1 MPSCLQTNSKRET
14 MPAADPSDLYVG
26 VELGGTKMVIAS
38 SLGGTSIAAREEVP
52 TADPDTTLQAVRL
65 AIGAVVDGR
74 PFKAL
79 GLASFGPIDLRARG
93 DRYGEL
99 LNTPKPGW
107 SGVNVLDAISGN
119 LGVPTVIDTDV
130 NAAVLAE
137 SAWGAGRAYDHV
149 AYLTVGTG
157 VGGGIWSNGRLVRGS
172 NHPEI
177 GHIRVPR
184 QSEDHH
190 ISSCP
195 FHEDCLEGMASGAAV
210 RQRWGRAP
218 EDLGHLTG
226 AATRLEAWYLARG
239 IAGMCSVVPID
250 IVIIGG
256 GLSKLPGL
264 HSEVA
269 KALAGASGL
278 YPPVPFAE
286 GGPVIARPELG
297 DDAGVLGAI
306 ELARIVTQGSAETRG

>member
-1 MPSCLQTNSKRET
+1 MPTT
-14 MPAADPSDLYVG
+14 DTSDLYVG

-38 SLGGTSIAAREEVP
+38 GLGGNSMAARSEVP
-52 TADPDTTLQAVRL
+52 TVDPDSTVKAVRS
-65 AIGAVVDGR
+65 AIRDVTSGR
-74 PFKAL
+74 PPKAL
-79 GLASFGPIDLRARG
+79 GLASFGPVDLRTHS

-107 SGVNVLDAISGN
+107 SGVNVLDALSGD

-130 NAAVLAE
+130 NAAVVAE
-137 SAWGAGRAYDHV
+137 TAWGAGRAHDHV

-157 VGGGIWSNGRLVRGS
+157 VGGGIWSNGRVVRGS

-177 GHIRVPR
+177 GHIRVSR
-184 QSEDHH
+184 QSGDDH

-195 FHEDCLEGMASGAAV
+195 FHEDCLEGMASGTAV
-210 RQRWGRAP
+210 RQRWGRGA
-218 EDLGHLTG
+218 ESLGHLTG
-226 AATRLEAWYLARG
+226 AATRLVAWYLARG

-250 IVIIGG
+250 MVIIGG

-269 KALAGASGL
+269 TALAEASGS

-286 GGPVIARPELG
+286 GGPIIAQAELG

-306 ELARIVTQGSAETRG
+306 EMARIVTQGSAETPG

>member
-1 MPSCLQTNSKRET
+1 MPRTDSSGE
-14 MPAADPSDLYVG
+14 YVG
-26 VELGGTKMVIAS
+26 VELGGTKMVIATS
-38 SLGGTSIAAREEVP
+38 RGGALLAAREEVP
-52 TADPDTTLQAVRL
+52 TADPDSTLKAVRA
-65 AIGAVVDGR
+65 AIRDVTNGML
-74 PFKAL
+74 PKAL
-79 GLASFGPIDLRARG
+79 GLASFGPIDLRTHS
-93 DRYGEL
+93 DRFGEL

-107 SGVNVLDAISGN
+107 SGVNVLRALSED

-130 NAAVLAE
+130 NAAVVAE
-137 SAWGAGRAYDHV
+137 KKWGAGRAHDHV

-177 GHIRVPR
+177 GHIRVSR
-184 QSEDHH
+184 RSGDDH

-195 FHEDCLEGMASGAAV
+195 FHEDCLEGMASGTAL
-210 RQRWGRAP
+210 RKRWGRGA

-250 IVIIGG
+250 MVIIGG

-264 HSEVA
+264 HAGVA
-269 KALAGASGL
+269 AALAEASGS
-278 YPPVPFAE
+278 YPSVPFAE
-286 GGPVIARPELG
+286 GGPIIASPELG
-297 DDAGVLGAI
+297 DDSGVLGAI
-306 ELARIVTQGSAETRG
+306 EMARIVKQGSAKTPG